1 MLPLLLFYFAA
12 VVRGGAIEINVNFA
26 VVKKHNPRVN
36 SSGLLSLPTNAP
48 TDDDAKKR
56 HVVNFYI
63 RAKRCRRRRRREWGR
78 GRIRG
83 PMAKRTIIIR
93 G

>member
-48 TDDDAKKR
+48 TDDDAKK
-56 HVVNFYI
+56 
-63 RAKRCRRRRRREWGR
+63 KTRCKLLHTRETMEEEEEEGM
-78 GRIRG
+78 GAG
-83 PMAKRTIIIR
+83 AD
-93 G
+93 